1 MSNSVRHTK
10 NLPARVGGVK
20 LRKTTLTAAAA
31 ISLLVGLFLAVPAS
45 AHHKPDHVNG
55 GAAAASDKD
64 GDADSNPGTAFTE
77 DNDSDGVANN
87 ISDSGDNAHPSGK
100 DRSVEHGN
108 SGNQGKSESTPDQ
121 NGKGPE
127 RDNGGTDK
135 PNGPGGADIFD
146 QDGNNGC
153 GNDDDFDDDNEG
165 KCGGNKADK
174 PSQDD
179 DDEGNNDDD
188 DDEGNNNDDDDE
200 GNNNDDDDDSPPVT
214 SGTPT
219 GSSSVLPA
227 VLAPSV
233 PAAPG
238 APSGSVEDD
247 VLGVVITR
255 GAAEASVEAEAV
267 SAELAFTGGN
277 FSSLVTLALMFLVGG
292 AALVFTGRRMQGVR
306 EI

>member
-1 MSNSVRHTK
+1 MKV
-10 NLPARVGGVK
+10 
-20 LRKTTLTAAAA
+20 RKTTIAAAA

-45 AHHKPDHVNG
+45 AHHKPDHNNG

-100 DRSVEHGN
+100 DRSVEHGK

-165 KCGGNKADK
+165 NCGGNKENK
-174 PSQDD
+174 PPKDD
-179 DDEGNNDDD
+179 NEQNPPKDDD
-188 DDEGNNNDDDDE
+188 DDEGDNDDDD
-200 GNNNDDDDDSPPVT
+200 NDNSPPAT

-219 GSSSVLPA
+219 GGSSVLPA
-227 VLAPSV
+227 VLAPSA
-233 PAAPG
+233 PAAPS
-238 APSGSVEDD
+238 APSGSVDDD

-255 GAAEASVEAEAV
+255 GGEASVQAEAV
-267 SAELAFTGGN
+267 SAELAFTGGGN
-277 FSSLVTLALMFLVGG
+277 FSGLVALALMFLVGG